1 MSGVV
6 IPLPGLAVHI
16 FQVASGW
23 FGVDTVRGNVDP
35 DFPPEGAELFE
46 EHSEANARAEAL
58 QDRTGL
64 PVESHR
70 RSF

>member
-1 MSGVV
+1 MSAVI
-6 IPLPGLAVHI
+6 IPLRGLAVHI
-16 FQVASGW
+16 WHGASGW

-46 EHSEANARAEAL
+46 DHAAAHDHATAI

-64 PVESHR
+64 PVVSHLGG
-70 RSF
+70 F

>member
-16 FQVASGW
+16 WQGASGW
-23 FGVDTVRGNVDP
+23 FGVDTVRGKLDP

-46 EHSEANARAEAL
+46 DYADANARAEVL

-64 PVESHR
+64 PILSHM

>member
-1 MSGVV
+1 MSANV

-46 EHSEANARAEAL
+46 EHAEANAHAQAL
-58 QDRTGL
+58 QDRSGL
-64 PVESHR
+64 PVVSHL

>member
-1 MSGVV
+1 MSANV
-6 IPLPGLAVHI
+6 IPMPGLAVHI
-16 FQVASGW
+16 WQGASGW

-46 EHSEANARAEAL
+46 EHAEANAYAQVL
-58 QDRTGL
+58 QDRSGL
-64 PVESHR
+64 PVVSHL

>member
-1 MSGVV
+1 MSANVV
-6 IPLPGLAVHI
+6 AMPGLAIHI
-16 FQVASGW
+16 WQNINGW

-46 EHSEANARAEAL
+46 EYAEANARVEAL
-58 QDRTGL
+58 QDRSGL
-64 PVESHR
+64 PVLSHM

>member
-6 IPLPGLAVHI
+6 VPMPGLAVHI
-16 FQVASGW
+16 WAANDGR

-46 EHSEANARAEAL
+46 DHAGASDHAEAI
-58 QDRTGL
+58 QNRTGL
-64 PVESHR
+64 PVISHL